1 MSEDIN
7 TQNFPDSPFEPW
19 RPVSPDKFKG
29 RKKDIQKIKRYMPRV
44 KNQGTPEHF
53 FIIGKRGMGK
63 TSFIKYVSQELEEN
77 FQMIP
82 IHINNGGGKTID
94 KLIEKLLEELLR
106 EFKKDYLGKSIIDKI
121 LNNVK
126 EFKVAGTGVS
136 LKDNTNLITNI
147 KKHFADFLI
156 TTCEELPKG
165 YGIFIVIDDLNGL
178 SDNEEFTNWYKG
190 FFETLTFNEY
200 HLPIVFTLISY
211 PDEFEK
217 LCLINESFSRMFHLI
232 EIDNLEDEDIE
243 DFFKTSFNNVGIEFE
258 DYYKSITPM
267 IYFSWGMPLI
277 MQQIGDSIFWNAQE
291 NLKIN
296 EEIVSLGIVDATE
309 ELGKKQLKSKLNK
322 IRSDTYIDIFLK
334 LADKRLI
341 TFKKSNVKTILTDDE
356 NRVFNDFLKR
366 SRELGIIE
374 SIGRDNSGEYGFVNI
389 LYFTYFMML
398 SESHKLETGK
408 KIRLK

>member
-1 MSEDIN
+1 MDENIQD
-7 TQNFPDSPFEPW
+7 FPESPFEPW

-29 RKKDIQKIKRYMPRV
+29 RKKDISKITRYLPKV

-53 FIIGKRGMGK
+53 FITGKRGMGK
-63 TSFIKYVSQELEEN
+63 TSFINYVSRRVEED

-82 IHINNGGGKTID
+82 IHINNSGGKTID
-94 KLIEKLLEELLR
+94 ELIQKLLDELLM

-121 LNNVK
+121 LNNIN
-126 EFKVAGTGVS
+126 EIKVAGTGVS
-136 LKDNTNLITNI
+136 LKENNSIIKNI

-156 TTCEELPKG
+156 TTCKELPED

-178 SDNEEFTNWYKG
+178 SENEKFTDWYKG
-190 FFETLTFNEY
+190 LFETLTFNDY
-200 HLPIVFTLISY
+200 HIPIVFTLISY
-211 PDEFEK
+211 PHEFDK

-232 EIDNLEDEDIE
+232 EIDNLEDYDIE

-258 DYYKSITPM
+258 DGYKSIEPM
-267 IYFSWGMPLI
+267 VYFSWGMPLI
-277 MQQIGDSIFWNAQE
+277 MQQIGDSIFWNAQD

-296 EEIVSLGIVDATE
+296 EDVVSLGIVDATD

-322 IRSDTYIDIFLK
+322 IRSDTYLDIFLK
-334 LADKRLI
+334 LGDKRLM
-341 TFKKSNVKTILTDDE
+341 TFKKSEVKDFLTIDE

-366 SRELGIIE
+366 AKELEIIE
-374 SIGRDNSGEYGFVNI
+374 SIGRNNSGEYGFVNR

-398 SESHKLETGK
+398 SNVKNLK
-408 KIRLK
+408 K